1 MRAATRY
8 IFSQVFIL
16 SEEPQC
22 DGIFQ
27 QRNINSLSVLSVSAL
42 LARKTCKD
50 VANGSFPFS
59 LLLTSRVASEKSLS
73 FGRKEER
80 QGKKKKRKGNPPNR
94 GILDQ
99 RLVPEGNHIFREE
112 TTASPFFS
120 YLPWAIVTAAS
131 SSPSSAVSLPSLL
144 SPSSSGKSPRTYRR
158 VFPAVFLRHILAQWQ
173 RLSSGSYS
181 GLIMHKTQPVS
192 ARRLSSRTN
201 PYGGE
206 FETVV

>member
-80 QGKKKKRKGNPPNR
+80 QEKKKEKETLLIEGFSINVSCRKG
-94 GILDQ
+94 I
-99 RLVPEGNHIFREE
+99 IF
-112 TTASPFFS
+112 
-120 YLPWAIVTAAS
+120 
-131 SSPSSAVSLPSLL
+131 
-144 SPSSSGKSPRTYRR
+144 
-158 VFPAVFLRHILAQWQ
+158 
-173 RLSSGSYS
+173 
-181 GLIMHKTQPVS
+181 S
-192 ARRLSSRTN
+192 ARKRPLHLFSAIFLGPPSRPLLPLPLPQYPFHPSCLPVRAGNLLERTDVFFRRFSCGTSSR
-201 PYGGE
+201 GGSDCRRDL
-206 FETVV
+206 TRD